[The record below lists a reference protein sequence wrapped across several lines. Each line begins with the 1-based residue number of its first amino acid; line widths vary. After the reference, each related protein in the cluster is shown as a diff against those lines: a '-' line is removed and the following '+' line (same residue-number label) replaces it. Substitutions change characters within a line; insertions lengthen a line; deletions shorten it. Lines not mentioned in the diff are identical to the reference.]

1 MATVNYWLDHAK
13 RMGRRHGVSIIV
25 WLAAV
30 AMVVW
35 LSSGRRV
42 RFQALGIAQS
52 ETRQIASVCTGRVRL
67 MPIRLFDEVRQGQTL
82 AVLEDDQVRSALAT
96 ASAEVAR
103 LRAELAATEA
113 RLEADAQNQ
122 QLART
127 AEGRRFATDVETVRL
142 RVLDLTTEIETDRI
156 ALADLK
162 LQAEVLQSA
171 QPSDAAASGQPE
183 DVRSPYASLRKR
195 IEEDEAA
202 LVQARNDLADAQRRL
217 ADFEAQHP
225 AVPSLETTLA
235 PLREAITVQ
244 DRRVAE
250 LSVERAMLVLT
261 SPMDGTVIAVFRG
274 AGEAVRPGDPLVSVV
289 AKEPTSVL
297 AYLSD
302 REFNEAEKGMRVEL
316 VTRADPTRMGLST
329 VQMLAPAVETKPMQL
344 WRNPAVAEWGRAV
357 LVTVPHEMRLFPGEV
372 VVVRSR

>member
-1 MATVNYWLDHAK
+1 
-13 RMGRRHGVSIIV
+13 
-25 WLAAV
+25 
-30 AMVVW
+30 
-35 LSSGRRV
+35 
-42 RFQALGIAQS
+42 
-52 ETRQIASVCTGRVRL
+52 L